1 MRYRNRVLF
10 LVAALGAAAQ
20 PVLLAWLLLVD
31 EAGADE
37 PVDLV
42 ALASLASLT
51 AWFFLRVGVQPEI
64 VVEGDTVMVRNPF
77 VSYRADLSQ
86 VRFLARGG
94 AFALDLEGIGLV
106 QPWVFSRSVFDGHR
120 ARSARREFR
129 ERIQEA
135 WVDPDR
141 GPAKEAA
148 RRSLLMGPA
157 DALLLLPP
165 AFLVWNVFDLL
176 SGP

>member
-42 ALASLASLT
+42 ALASLT

-135 WVDPDR
+135 RVDPDQ

-148 RRSLLMGPA
+148 RRSLRMGPA
-157 DALLLLPP
+157 DALLLLPL